1 MPSGWGWQVIASVQK
16 EEDECEEGTPHE
28 PLMGIIK

>member
-16 EEDECEEGTPHE
+16 EEDEGVRGSVI
-28 PLMGIIK
+28 LGAVAQ